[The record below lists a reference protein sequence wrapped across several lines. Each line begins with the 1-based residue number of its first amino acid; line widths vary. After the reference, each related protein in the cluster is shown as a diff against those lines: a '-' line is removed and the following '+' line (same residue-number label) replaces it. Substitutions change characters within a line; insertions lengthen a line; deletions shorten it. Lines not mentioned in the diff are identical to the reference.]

1 MKTGRWNNQKL
12 LSLTCCSALSIMAPI
27 EPDIVV
33 HLRSDRSITQMML
46 ENTSNTDPD
55 KRICEDVLTG
65 KAATYGS
72 LRNDAFKSA
81 HALRHRFGM
90 QANDIVTIIGR
101 SCVSRTSNAPD
112 LLVLTE
118 TGRLYY
124 RSACHLGRRG
134 YRQVRLKFLIA
145 VPRHY

>member
-1 MKTGRWNNQKL
+1 
-12 LSLTCCSALSIMAPI
+12 MAPF

-46 ENTSNTDPD
+46 ENISSTDPD

-65 KAATYGS
+65 KTATYGS

-90 QANDIVTIIGR
+90 QTNDTVTIIGR
-101 SCVSRTSNAPD
+101 SCV
-112 LLVLTE
+112 
-118 TGRLYY
+118 
-124 RSACHLGRRG
+124 
-134 YRQVRLKFLIA
+134 
-145 VPRHY
+145 